1 MYNIVYNL
9 LQLNLLLNPI
19 VINVYSTN
27 QNVRNCFLKTK
38 NLLAGT
44 FVLNV
49 C

>member
-1 MYNIVYNL
+1 MHNIVYNL
-9 LQLNLLLNPI
+9 LQLNLLLNSI

-27 QNVRNCFLKTK
+27 QNVRNYFLKRK